1 MNSEASMT
9 AGSSPRKKTIRPLR
23 MQLHIK
29 PVWIDDDGL
38 MQVRVSVDGNER
50 QSWGEAY
57 CYPEAVSEFGQ
68 ALIDFP
74 SSISDEV
81 KLELG
86 SMDPTYADYLLVR
99 AFVYDGAGH
108 CAIEFRAE
116 SRGDAITS
124 SSVRFAVP
132 TEAASLNE
140 MGRRIMA
147 WSLSPTE
154 PFAFEGAGQ

>member
-1 MNSEASMT
+1 
-9 AGSSPRKKTIRPLR
+9 

-29 PVWIDDDGL
+29 PRWTDDDTL
-38 MQVRVSVDGNER
+38 MQVRVSLAGNGR

-57 CYPEAVSEFGQ
+57 CYPETFLQFGQ
-68 ALIDFP
+68 ALTDFP
-74 SSISDEV
+74 NSISHEV

-86 SMDPTYADYLLVR
+86 STDPNYAEHLLLR

-108 CAIEFRAE
+108 SAVEFKAE
-116 SRGDAITS
+116 SRGDSLAS

-140 MGRRIMA
+140 MGRKIVA
-147 WSLSPTE
+147 WSLSPTV
-154 PFAFEGAGQ
+154 PFTFEGAGQ